1 MCDLFRALTGAPAHA
16 YNLNKDFRSYLIL
29 IDAAI
34 KRRHIVTLEMI
45 PEQHEE
51 TALLKKLSPN
61 QAYRVVEI
69 KKTGLRVRNY
79 AESDLVTKLA
89 F

>member
-34 KRRHIVTLEMI
+34 KRKHIVTLEMI
-45 PEQHEE
+45 P
-51 TALLKKLSPN
+51 
-61 QAYRVVEI
+61 
-69 KKTGLRVRNY
+69 
-79 AESDLVTKLA
+79 
-89 F
+89 

>member
-1 MCDLFRALTGAPAHA
+1 M
-16 YNLNKDFRSYLIL
+16 
-29 IDAAI
+29 
-34 KRRHIVTLEMI
+34 TLEMI